1 MRFEGNPY
9 GFCLSI
15 GVGREVSNTRPL
27 LITNQIVVFVSANPG
42 DATSFYQPR
51 ASLSL
56 AINYIIDSAV
66 IVATEAIDV
75 EYLSPSDEL
84 LFLYLRDPICT
95 IPEDNNHLIEQGA
108 LGYKLGI
115 LEACS
120 CEPTLSIEVKFFCG
134 FYYLGRLNRTK
145 ASYGGFSRPA
155 YSKLLEKASVV
166 IDGVLSAMSEMLLY
180 RSRLT
185 HQLSNTLLVFLDIK
199 TQYSSHLDLE
209 KTLEI
214 SLRNRTHKDKI
225 FHSFDTLTHMI

>member
-1 MRFEGNPY
+1 MWLEGNPH

-27 LITNQIVVFVSANPG
+27 LITNQIIVFVSANPG
-42 DATSFYQPR
+42 DAASFYQPR
-51 ASLSL
+51 TSLSL

-66 IVATEAIDV
+66 IVATEAINV

-95 IPEDNNHLIEQGA
+95 IPENNNHLIEQRA
-108 LGYKLGI
+108 LSHKLGI
-115 LEACS
+115 LETCS
-120 CEPTLSIEVKFFCG
+120 CKPTLSIEVKFFCG

-145 ASYGGFSRPA
+145 TSYGGFSRPA
-155 YSKLLEKASVV
+155 CSKLLEKASVV
-166 IDGVLSAMSEMLLY
+166 IDGVLSTMSKMLLY
-180 RSRLT
+180 RSRLA
-185 HQLSNTLLVFLDIK
+185 HQLSNTLFVFLDIK
-199 TQYSSHLDLE
+199 TQYSSHFDLE

-214 SLRNRTHKDKI
+214 NLCNRTHKDKI